1 MYQRIL
7 VPLEHSPSDEAI
19 LRHVRELA
27 ALCRS
32 AILLIHVAD
41 GWAARNMKPLQLR
54 ESEEI
59 RKDREYI
66 EQCCAQLRADGF
78 EAESVLAGGEPAVEI
93 AAAADRESCD
103 LIAMAVHGHKGLQS
117 FWTMLGQLDGQL
129 RYGLTRR
136 FSNDMIV
143 GIAHFNIIAT
153 YRSDIIGDQL

>member
-7 VPLEHSPSDEAI
+7 VPLEHSSSDEAI

-66 EQCCAQLRADGF
+66 EQCCAQLRAEGF

-103 LIAMAVHGHKGLQS
+103 LIAMAVHGHKGLQDVIY
-117 FWTMLGQLDGQL
+117 GQTANKVRHLTAVPVLMVRDL
-129 RYGLTRR
+129 RRGAR
-136 FSNDMIV
+136 
-143 GIAHFNIIAT
+143 
-153 YRSDIIGDQL
+153 

>member
-7 VPLEHSPSDEAI
+7 VPLEHSSSDEAI

-32 AILLIHVAD
+32 SILLIHVAD

-103 LIAMAVHGHKGLQS
+103 LIAMAVHGHKGLQDVIY
-117 FWTMLGQLDGQL
+117 GQTANKV
-129 RYGLTRR
+129 RHLTAVPVLMVRDPRR
-136 FSNDMIV
+136 GV
-143 GIAHFNIIAT
+143 
-153 YRSDIIGDQL
+153 R